1 MLVGNVPEHWLRAIA
16 GCISQRRYPSGL
28 GLTTSHRAHM
38 LIIFCTLDA
47 LSLAMQSRHNC
58 ETNDWDCGSSNSD
71 TESGSDNGPSPPSS
85 DIDPNAVVPHTTSPD
100 SSPVHVSIGDWSPVS
115 STTSPSGKGNTRLQA
130 AGTERTLVAQAIPEG
145 FWDLLKKSGMYD
157 RKVHDLMDEIWSLR
171 QEWLEAKPGMF
182 VRKVAY
188 LLLSLNVNVDG

>member
-1 MLVGNVPEHWLRAIA
+1 MLYWLRAIGGRVSTNA
-16 GCISQRRYPSGL
+16 VHLASDSP
-28 GLTTSHRAHM
+28 H
-38 LIIFCTLDA
+38 CTVPIHSRILDA
-47 LSLAMQSRHNC
+47 LAPAMQSHRNC
-58 ETNDWDCGSSNSD
+58 ETNVDWDSRSSNSD
-71 TESGSDNGPSPPSS
+71 TETGSDNEPSPPSS
-85 DIDPNAVVPHTTSPD
+85 DIDPNAAVPRTPSPD
-100 SSPVHVSIGDWSPVS
+100 GSPVHVSIGDWSPVS
-115 STTSPSGKGNTRLQA
+115 STTSPSGKGNTRLQV

>member
-1 MLVGNVPEHWLRAIA
+1 MLYRLRAIGGRVSTNA
-16 GCISQRRYPSGL
+16 VHLASDSPHCTVPIHSCI
-28 GLTTSHRAHM
+28 
-38 LIIFCTLDA
+38 LDA
-47 LSLAMQSRHNC
+47 LAPAMQSHHNC
-58 ETNDWDCGSSNSD
+58 ETTVDWDSRSSNSD
-71 TESGSDNGPSPPSS
+71 TETGSDNEPSPPSS
-85 DIDPNAVVPHTTSPD
+85 DIDPNAAVPRTPSPD
-100 SSPVHVSIGDWSPVS
+100 GSPVHVSIGDWSPVS

>member
-1 MLVGNVPEHWLRAIA
+1 MLYWLRANGGRVSTNAVHLASDSPHRTVPIHS
-16 GCISQRRYPSGL
+16 CI
-28 GLTTSHRAHM
+28 
-38 LIIFCTLDA
+38 LDA
-47 LSLAMQSRHNC
+47 LAPAMQSHRNC
-58 ETNDWDCGSSNSD
+58 ETNVDWDSRSSNSD
-71 TESGSDNGPSPPSS
+71 TETGSDNEPSPPSS
-85 DIDPNAVVPHTTSPD
+85 DIDPNAAVPRTPSPD
-100 SSPVHVSIGDWSPVS
+100 GSPVHVSIGDWSPVS